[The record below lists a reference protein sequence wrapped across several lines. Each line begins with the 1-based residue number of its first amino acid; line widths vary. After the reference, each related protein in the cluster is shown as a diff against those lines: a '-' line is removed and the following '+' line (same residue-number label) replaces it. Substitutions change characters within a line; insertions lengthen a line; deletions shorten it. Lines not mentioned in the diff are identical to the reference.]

1 MQDFNPTVLAV
12 TFPADEAPSETIF
25 YVDVPITIVD
35 DDINEAEQNFIVY
48 FEVID
53 AINENLILSE
63 RNVAVCTITDED
75 GEYINTIDYVHG
87 IGNEVTCAHSDNT
100 IFFPHSLTR

>member
-1 MQDFNPTVLAV
+1 MQDFNPTLLTV

-25 YVDVPITIVD
+25 DINVPIMI
-35 DDINEAEQNFIVY
+35 INDEIDEAEQNFIVY

-63 RNVAVCTITDED
+63 RKVTVCRI
-75 GEYINTIDYVHG
+75 ID
-87 IGNEVTCAHSDNT
+87 DD
-100 IFFPHSLTR
+100 RK